1 MWNNIISYNII
12 KSLKK
17 KLIKGI
23 KTSGGRNNLGRV
35 CIRGRGFCNSS
46 YRSLFR
52 FLDLY
57 RRINKYGILLNIYY
71 DPNRTGKIGL
81 VLYENGLS
89 SYILLQKNLKTL
101 DTIYSGTVFEKN
113 IKQGYSLP
121 LKLMPLFSVLSNIE
135 RKPFNGGTL
144 CKAAGVGGLLISK
157 EFNKKKCILKLNSGW
172 ELSSSLDSM
181 SSYGIIS
188 NPWNKEIIGKAGKNR
203 GLGFKSK
210 VRGVA
215 KNPCDHPH
223 GGGNGKKSKP
233 VQPVNAWKTVF
244 KWTPTKNKKYQ
255 LLKKRLYKV
264 ID

>member
-1 MWNNIISYNII
+1 MWNNIINYNII
-12 KSLKK
+12 KNLKK
-17 KLIKGI
+17 RLIKGI
-23 KTSGGRNNLGRV
+23 KSSGGRNNLGRV
-35 CIRGRGFCNSS
+35 CIKGRGLCNSS
-46 YRSLFR
+46 YRGLFR

-57 RRINKYGILLNIYY
+57 RRINKYGFILNIYY

-81 VLYENGLS
+81 VLYENGLT
-89 SYILLQKNLKTL
+89 SYILLQKNLKVL
-101 DTIYSGTVFEKN
+101 DTIYSGSVFEKK

-135 RKPFNGGTL
+135 RKPFYGGNI
-144 CKAAGVGGLLISK
+144 CKAAGVSSLLISK
-157 EFNKKKCILKLNSGW
+157 ESNKNKCILKLNSGW
-172 ELSSSLDSM
+172 ELPFSLDSM
-181 SSYGIIS
+181 SSYGPIS
-188 NPWNKEIIGKAGKNR
+188 VWSNKIIGKAGKNR
-203 GLGFKSK
+203 GLGVKSK

-244 KWTPTKNKKYQ
+244 KWTPTKNKKHQ

-264 ID
+264 IN